1 MSDPVGAADKNSS
14 ETVAVPS
21 SANTESVNLAWSRG
35 NDVAEAPDLQQ
46 GPAGDGRGQPGHRD
60 VARESTDDD
69 QSWTTAW
76 TRAATVLL
84 ICLAL
89 AAVIV
94 VAGWVMHNN
103 KSAEQASAPPATTA
117 APATTSAAAPTTTV
131 SSTPDQDRRYIASLN
146 EKGIEFAN
154 PKDAVFNGKTVCQN
168 LGAGMTVQQIVVQF
182 QSSSPAF
189 SVHADDFVAI
199 SVRAYCPQYSKL
211 VAAI

>member
-1 MSDPVGAADKNSS
+1 MSDPVGAADKRSS
-14 ETVAVPS
+14 ETVAVPN

-35 NDVAEAPDLQQ
+35 NDVPDIQRM
-46 GPAGDGRGQPGHRD
+46 PVDDGRGVPAGPD
-60 VARESTDDD
+60 VAREPTDD

-76 TRAATVLL
+76 TRAAALL
-84 ICLAL
+84 LVCLAL

-94 VAGWVMHNN
+94 VAGWVMHTD
-103 KSAEQASAPPATTA
+103 KASDQASAPPTPTA
-117 APATTSAAAPTTTV
+117 APVPSSASAATTTV
-131 SSTPDQDRRYIASLN
+131 SSTPDQDSRYIAALN

-168 LGAGMTVQQIVVQF
+168 LGLGMTVQQIVVQF

>member
-1 MSDPVGAADKNSS
+1 MSDPG
-14 ETVAVPS
+14 ETVAVPNA
-21 SANTESVNLAWSRG
+21 ANTESVNLAWSRG
-35 NDVAEAPDLQQ
+35 NEVPDIPQM
-46 GPAGDGRGQPGHRD
+46 PDGRGAADNQVQAGEPD
-60 VARESTDDD
+60 ELD

-76 TRAATVLL
+76 TRAGALLL

-94 VAGWVMHNN
+94 VVGWVMHND
-103 KSAEQASAPPATTA
+103 KSPEQASDAPPTTA
-117 APATTSAAAPTTTV
+117 APVTTTAPAATTTV
-131 SSTPDQDRRYIASLN
+131 SSTPDQDSRYIAALN

-168 LGAGMTVQQIVVQF
+168 LGLGMTVQQIVVQF

-189 SVHADDFVAI
+189 SAHGEDFVAI